1 MLIFSIS
8 EKIAIFGPSRPE
20 ACLAK
25 PTNFFE
31 GEQGTGVGGD
41 GVEEKNKPRVHTS
54 VRRAPARAY
63 AVRLGL
69 PSFPQ
74 NVR

>member
-25 PTNFFE
+25 PTGWLE
-31 GEQGTGVGGD
+31 ERKTAGSVATGT
-41 GVEEKNKPRVHTS
+41 KK
-54 VRRAPARAY
+54 
-63 AVRLGL
+63 
-69 PSFPQ
+69 
-74 NVR
+74 